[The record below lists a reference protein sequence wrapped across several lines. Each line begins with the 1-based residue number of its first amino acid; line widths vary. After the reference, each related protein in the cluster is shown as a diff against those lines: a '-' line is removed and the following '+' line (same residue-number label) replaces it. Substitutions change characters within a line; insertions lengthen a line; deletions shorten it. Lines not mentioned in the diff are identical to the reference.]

1 LQRHVAAARRSRAW
15 KQTVAFLKNDAEKI
29 TLVLSQL
36 QARGDVQKA
45 RDKGEALKK
54 LRFILTDPPIGV
66 KIY

>member
-1 LQRHVAAARRSRAW
+1 LQRHVAAAQRSGAW

-36 QARGDVQKA
+36 QARDVQKA